1 MGTTLLIPPLKATIQ
16 QRAVKTPHYIACLFT
31 SLDYG
36 KRVSPAE
43 EILENTGK
51 VLEDLARQVAALRE
65 LGEELGTCYAVRI
78 NSGKFGVEW
87 QKTKAVLEAGDLD
100 VTVVR
105 PEKEGRADEAGAAAE
120 EEAEQ
125 LFTTRGKAKD
135 GKPSK
140 LPGAK
145 AESPD
150 HKQMTG
156 EKRKLEAD
164 TDGGDNSD
172 RENADRRQPAPLHP
186 GIAKRRKKLG
196 LDK

>member
-1 MGTTLLIPPLKATIQ
+1 MGTTLLIPPPKATAQ
-16 QRAVKTPHYIACLFT
+16 QRTINTPHYIACLFT

-36 KRVSPAE
+36 KKVSPAK
-43 EILENTGK
+43 EILNNTGK
-51 VLEDLARQVAALRE
+51 ALEDLARQVAERRE

-100 VTVVR
+100 ITVVR
-105 PEKEGRADEAGAAAE
+105 PEKVEKADGAGAAAE
-120 EEAEQ
+120 EEAGQ
-125 LFTTRGKAKD
+125 LSTARRKAK
-135 GKPSK
+135 GSKPSR
-140 LPGAK
+140 LPTAN

-150 HKQMTG
+150 HKQMIG

-164 TDGGDNSD
+164 TNGIDNSD

-186 GIAKRRKKLG
+186 GIAKRRK
-196 LDK
+196 